1 MMKLGKKVYIG
12 ICILVV
18 IGLGIVVGMYLYDM
32 NNINEESFDNNTM
45 QVNIE
50 DNMVE
55 VTNTLEIMNQDE
67 KTTPNTLMVYTTY
80 YTKCSHYIN
89 DYQDIDVTDVNLT
102 EDDLKEKYRNWKI
115 SSFSPEQVNF
125 EREVE
130 GFCNQHFK
138 LKMVD
143 DHIIIY
149 QINEDNQ
156 ETEYEV
162 TEITSEYLTQEDIL
176 KLQEGIIVYGKEN
189 LSSVLEDYE

>member
-149 QINEDNQ
+149 QINEDSQ